1 MSFLYE
7 SMLLAG
13 NQKNVYLSYNV
24 FSFSRQYHLFPW
36 NKTVALGLLVL
47 YCILFLHY
55 LNQLFLSVMLMLLFS
70 QKIKTVFM
78 LRSTI
83 SENYNENI
91 KRKME
96 MQHPATKQSTTK

>member
-1 MSFLYE
+1 MKSTPYLTGI
-7 SMLLAG
+7 L
-13 NQKNVYLSYNV
+13 KNVYSSYNV

-47 YCILFLHY
+47 YCILFFHY